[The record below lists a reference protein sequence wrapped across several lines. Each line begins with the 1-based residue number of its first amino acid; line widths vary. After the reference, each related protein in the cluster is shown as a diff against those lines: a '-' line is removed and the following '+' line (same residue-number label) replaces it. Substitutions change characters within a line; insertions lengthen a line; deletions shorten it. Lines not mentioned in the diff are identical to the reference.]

1 VELSTHTLVQK
12 LTLCS
17 SLHQVSHTSDHFEL
31 CEKYARQIIKDGLA
45 YMDNTDQETMQVSF
59 VTQLL

>member
-1 VELSTHTLVQK
+1 VRG
-12 LTLCS
+12 LTLYS
-17 SLHQVSHTSDHFEL
+17 PLRQVSHTSDHFEL

>member
-1 VELSTHTLVQK
+1 LLPHVPVRG
-12 LTLCS
+12 LTLYS
-17 SLHQVSHTSDHFEL
+17 PLRQVSHTSDHFEL